1 VETKQPIPPRVN
13 QKRIA
18 LAAGVSQATVSLVLA
33 GQPVTSE
40 ETRNRVLETAHRL
53 KYRPNLLVRGMQT
66 GKTRTIGVMAPPL
79 DYYWSEILYGIH
91 DALAA
96 ADHVPITLWSSHDRS
111 GPWRRKAPEAN
122 VLEQVHRLL
131 DRRIDGVILWP
142 PFAIAYE
149 QHVEE
154 FSSRDLPVVTIDH
167 ELPPRF
173 RADSVL
179 SDETQGGALVAEHLL
194 SLGHRHIGQLAGP
207 ANALWAIARRNAFES
222 AVQRL
227 DGKAKISTMV
237 APPGQT
243 QLATEAVRQLLDGP
257 DRPTAIYAAS
267 DLYAK
272 VIYVVARELGL
283 SIPKDVSV
291 VGFSDDD
298 FAEEMEPPL
307 TTIRQPSYEIGRSAA
322 GLVLGR
328 SEGTLREPAPSRV
341 TLPVSLIARGSTVN
355 RLN

>member
-1 VETKQPIPPRVN
+1 MRPQVN

-40 ETRNRVLETAHRL
+40 ATRSRVLEAAQRL

-79 DYYWSEILYGIH
+79 DYYWSEVLYGIH

-111 GPWRRKAPEAN
+111 GPWRREAPEAN

-149 QHVEE
+149 EHVAE
-154 FSSRDLPVVTIDH
+154 FSSRELPVVTIDH
-167 ELPPRF
+167 ELPARF

-179 SDETQGGALVAEHLL
+179 SDEAQGGALVAEHLL
-194 SLGHRHIGQLAGP
+194 SLGHRRIGHLAGP
-207 ANALWAIARRNAFES
+207 ANALWAIARRKAFET
-222 AVQRL
+222 AVRER
-227 DGKAKISTMV
+227 DSKAKITTLE
-237 APPGQT
+237 APPGET
-243 QLATEAVRQLLDGP
+243 QWATEITRQLLAGP
-257 DRPTAIYAAS
+257 DRPTAVYAAS

-272 VIYVVARELGL
+272 VVYRVARSMGL
-283 SIPKDVSV
+283 SIPKDISV

-328 SEGTLREPAPSRV
+328 SEGSLREPAPTRV
-341 TLPVSLIARGSTVN
+341 TLPVSLIVRGSTGN
-355 RLN
+355 STN